1 MSPDAIG
8 GVASSSPQVPPAD
21 LSSRTVTMLV
31 VLTLVISFL
40 GAWMN
45 LHQASLLGA
54 SVADDGVASSNA
66 QVSFTIDPP
75 EHKTSTAVVG
85 FAIAPPNG

>member
-1 MSPDAIG
+1 MSPD
-8 GVASSSPQVPPAD
+8 VAGSEPQASAD

-31 VLTLVISFL
+31 ILTLVISFL

-54 SVADDGVASSNA
+54 SVAADDGVASSSA

-75 EHKTSTAVVG
+75 EHESATANVG
-85 FAIAPPNG
+85 FVIAPPNG